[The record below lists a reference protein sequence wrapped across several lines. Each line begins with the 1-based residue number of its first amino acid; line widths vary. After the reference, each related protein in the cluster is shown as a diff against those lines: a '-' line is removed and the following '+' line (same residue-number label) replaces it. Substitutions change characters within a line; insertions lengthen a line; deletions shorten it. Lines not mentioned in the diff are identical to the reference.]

1 VVNWIGAG
9 LTEIRRRASVEA
21 RVAEQTS
28 RDRRADDEK
37 AAVDAQQSATAGLGR
52 LEKEPP
58 LTDYEHTLVD
68 GERTPS
74 DADRTWSDSDHARA
88 DSDLLAVDGE
98 RAAADRDPARGDNAP
113 APGRDVRER
122 AARHREHT
130 ARERL
135 DAGTARDAIADA
147 RDLAAQTRDRVA
159 AARDLAMAQRD
170 GADQRD
176 ADASHVT
183 GAEIV
188 LRAAA
193 QRRRAAQR
201 RAHGAEHLAAGG
213 LDREAA
219 ALDREHAARERR
231 QALADREALAHQVA
245 IVETDALTGAR
256 TRAAGLVDLDHERD
270 RCRRTSAL
278 LVIAYVRIG
287 ASSSGGDVRGDD
299 VSDESLARVVARI
312 HDHLRSYDLIVRL
325 DRNDV
330 LCAMSNMP
338 LLTARQRFSAIAAAG
353 TDAITTGF
361 AQLTSQESTAELVE
375 SAHGTRR

>member
-9 LTEIRRRASVEA
+9 LAEIRCRASVEA
-21 RVAEQTS
+21 RVAEQRS
-28 RDRRADDEK
+28 CDRRADDEK
-37 AAVDAQQSATAGLGR
+37 AAVVVQQSATVR
-52 LEKEPP
+52 LEKEPQ

-68 GERTPS
+68 GERTLS
-74 DADRTWSDSDHARA
+74 DADTTRFDSDETRA
-88 DSDLLAVDGE
+88 DSDHLAVDPNRSAGN
-98 RAAADRDPARGDNAP
+98 RDPARVDHAP
-113 APGRDVRER
+113 APGRDVRQR

-135 DAGTARDAIADA
+135 DAGAARDAIADA
-147 RDLAAQTRDRVA
+147 RDLAALTRDRVA
-159 AARDLAMAQRD
+159 AARDLAIAERD
-170 GADQRD
+170 AADQQD
-176 ADASHVT
+176 ADAGHVT

-188 LRAAA
+188 MRAAA
-193 QRRRAAQR
+193 QRRRAAKR
-201 RAHGAEHLAAGG
+201 RTRSAEHLALVA
-213 LDREAA
+213 LDRDAA

-278 LVIAYVRIG
+278 LVIVYVRIG
-287 ASSSGGDVRGDD
+287 LPAAVGDIGGDDF
-299 VSDESLARVVARI
+299 SDESIARVVARI
-312 HDHLRSYDLIVRL
+312 HDHLRSYDLIIRL
-325 DRNDV
+325 DRHDV

-338 LLTARQRFSAIAAAG
+338 VLTARQRFGAIAAAG
-353 TDAITTGF
+353 TDAITIGF
-361 AQLTSQESTAELVE
+361 AQLTSQESTAELIA